1 MYQTNDAPASSRIRE
16 NQRRS
21 RTRRAEL
28 LASLQRRV
36 HEYERQGVTA
46 TLEMQRAARK
56 VAHDNFRLHSLL
68 ALHGVS
74 REEVD
79 AFLRLEEGTAG
90 VREAH
95 LPFSSAD
102 PCGRNESESNSLLPG
117 STPSGESDS
126 ALQNHHAGTM
136 RHHVDTGH
144 LGTTSLPV
152 SEVAEAYVVGLQC
165 PGGSDDIIFTCPDPT
180 PSASEDAPPGPRN
193 ESRAAIPGLEIS
205 CQTAATIIVEMRG
218 DGDEDLVRDSLGC
231 NGRQHCTIKNT
242 TVLQVIDQS
251 WG

>member
-95 LPFSSAD
+95 LPVSTAD
-102 PCGRNESESNSLLPG
+102 PCGRNGSDSNSLLPD

-126 ALQNHHAGTM
+126 ALQNH
-136 RHHVDTGH
+136 
-144 LGTTSLPV
+144 LGTTPLPV

-165 PGGSDDIIFTCPDPT
+165 PGGSDDIIFTCPDST
-180 PSASEDAPPGPRN
+180 PSASEDAPPRPSN
-193 ESRAAIPGLEIS
+193 ESRAATPGLEIS

-231 NGRQHCTIKNT
+231 NGRQRCTIKNT